1 MKIEIKNRFDAGV
14 IFAGEFPSLKLA
26 VEHCVSAEI
35 SLDGAN
41 LDGANLSGA
50 SLSGA
55 RLVRASLVHASLDG
69 ASLDGARL
77 DGANLSGARLDGAN
91 LAGAPFAVPHL
102 DAKILGLIEANEKA
116 IAADPKLRGTNA
128 LRMADWHTCGMSHC
142 RGGYAVMAAGEA
154 GRTLEFTVGVATA
167 ANLIYAASRP
177 KQPIPNFFATD
188 EQAMADIKACAAA
201 DPLPE
206 GEAK

>member
-50 SLSGA
+50 SLVHA
-55 RLVRASLVHASLDG
+55 RLVRASL
-69 ASLDGARL
+69 DGARL
-77 DGANLSGARLDGAN
+77 AGANLS
-91 LAGAPFAVPHL
+91 GAPFAVPHL

-116 IAADPKLRGTNA
+116 IAADPKLRGKNA
-128 LRMADWHTCGMSHC
+128 LRMAEWHTCGMSHC

-177 KQPIPNFFATD
+177 KQPIPNFFASD